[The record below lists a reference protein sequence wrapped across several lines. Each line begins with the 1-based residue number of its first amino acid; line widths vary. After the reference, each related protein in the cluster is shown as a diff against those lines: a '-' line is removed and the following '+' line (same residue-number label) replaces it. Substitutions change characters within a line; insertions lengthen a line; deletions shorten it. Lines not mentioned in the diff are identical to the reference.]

1 MWYTTFGCLQL
12 EEQVLRLGRRGAQL
26 RPFCLSAGVQNRG
39 YSQRLQR
46 VMVDFGAEHSF
57 AKAAERIQEHYGIE
71 VPVEV
76 IRQHT
81 LYHGRRINQIPAVEN
96 DCAAQT
102 LIVQMDGTMIPVMQ
116 PGDGPD
122 ARKDKEL
129 FWREARLCLARSQD
143 KAQAV
148 YGTTLGTAETAGWV
162 WREVAV
168 AAGLTDKTQVH
179 GLGDGAP
186 WIVDK
191 FQDNFGPQGSYLLD
205 FYHVSEYLAQAAP
218 QVVAKGK
225 ERQWIGRQQARLL
238 KNQSHKVL
246 KSLQPHIEP
255 AELQEAPVSAAYRY
269 LTERRDC
276 LDYASAQARHLPI
289 GSGEVESG
297 HRHVI
302 QKRLK
307 VAGAWWKE
315 TNAHSMLN
323 LRTARANH
331 LWKHYWNSLN

>member
-1 MWYTTFGCLQL
+1 
-12 EEQVLRLGRRGAQL
+12 
-26 RPFCLSAGVQNRG
+26 
-39 YSQRLQR
+39 
-46 VMVDFGAEHSF
+46 
-57 AKAAERIQEHYGIE
+57 
-71 VPVEV
+71 
-76 IRQHT
+76 
-81 LYHGRRINQIPAVEN
+81 
-96 DCAAQT
+96 
-102 LIVQMDGTMIPVMQ
+102 MDGTMIPVVQ
-116 PGDGPD
+116 PGNGPD
-122 ARKDKEL
+122 ARKDKRL

-148 YGTTLGTAETAGWV
+148 YGSTLGTAETAGWV
-162 WREVAV
+162 WREVAL
-168 AAGLTDKTQVH
+168 AAGLTQKTQVH

-191 FQDNFGPQGSYLLD
+191 FRDNFGQQGSYLLD

-225 ERQWIGRQQARLL
+225 ERQWIRRQQARLL
-238 KNQSHKVL
+238 NNQSHKVL

-255 AELQEAPVSAAYRY
+255 PELEEAPVSAAYRY

-276 LDYASAQARHLPI
+276 LDYATAQARHLPI
-289 GSGEVESG
+289 GSGEIESG

-331 LWKHYWNSLN
+331 QWTHYWVSQN

>member
-1 MWYTTFGCLQL
+1 MQL
-12 EEQVLRLGRRGAQL
+12 EEQVLRLGRRGVQL
-26 RPFCLSAGVQNRG
+26 RPFCLDAGVRNRG
-39 YSQRLQR
+39 YSQQLQR

-57 AKAAERIQEHYGIE
+57 AKAAQRIQEHYDIK
-71 VPVEV
+71 VPVEA

-81 LYHGRRINQIPAVEN
+81 LRHGRRIDQIPAPSDDGAKILV
-96 DCAAQT
+96 A
-102 LIVQMDGTMIPVMQ
+102 QMDGTMIPVVQ
-116 PGDGPD
+116 PGKGADG
-122 ARKDKEL
+122 RKDKQL

-148 YGTTLGTAETAGWV
+148 YGSTLGTAETAGWV
-162 WREVAV
+162 WREVAL
-168 AAGLTDKTQVH
+168 AAGLTQKSRVH

-191 FQDNFGPQGSYLLD
+191 FRDNFGQQGSYLLD
-205 FYHVSEYLAQAAP
+205 FYHVSQYLAQAAP

-225 ERQWIGRQQARLL
+225 ERQWIRRQQARLL
-238 KNQSHKVL
+238 NNQSHKVL

-255 AELQEAPVSAAYRY
+255 PEIEEAPVSAAYRY
-269 LTERRDC
+269 LTERHDC
-276 LDYASAQARHLPI
+276 LDYASAQAQHLPI
-289 GSGEVESG
+289 GSGEIESG

-331 LWKHYWNSLN
+331 QWNLYWTSLN

>member
-1 MWYTTFGCLQL
+1 
-12 EEQVLRLGRRGAQL
+12 
-26 RPFCLSAGVQNRG
+26 
-39 YSQRLQR
+39 
-46 VMVDFGAEHSF
+46 MVDFGAEHSF
-57 AKAAERIQEHYGIE
+57 AKAAERIEEHYGIK
-71 VPVEV
+71 VPVEA
-76 IRQHT
+76 IRQQT
-81 LYHGRRINQIPAVEN
+81 LHHGRRINQIAGHSA
-96 DCAAQT
+96 CAAQT
-102 LIVQMDGTMIPVMQ
+102 LIVQMDGTMIPVVQ
-116 PGDGPD
+116 SGDGPD
-122 ARKDKEL
+122 ARKGKQL

-148 YGTTLGTAETAGWV
+148 YGATLGTAETAGWV

-168 AAGLTDKTQVH
+168 AAGLIEKTQVH

-191 FQDNFGPQGSYLLD
+191 FRDNFGPQGSYLLD

-225 ERQWIGRQQARLL
+225 ERQWVRRQQARLL
-238 KNQSHKVL
+238 NNQSNKVL

-255 AELQEAPVSAAYRY
+255 PQLEEAPVSAAYRY

-276 LDYASAQARHLPI
+276 LDYAAAQARHLPI

-315 TNAHSMLN
+315 TNAHFMLN

-331 LWKHYWNSLN
+331 QWKHYWPPSN

>member
-1 MWYTTFGCLQL
+1 MQL
-12 EEQVLRLGRRGAQL
+12 EEQILRLGRRGVQL
-26 RPFCLSAGVQNRG
+26 RPFCLSTGVRNRG

-46 VMVDFGAEHSF
+46 VVVDFGAEHSF
-57 AKAAERIQEHYGIE
+57 AKAAERIREHYGIG
-71 VPVEV
+71 VPVEA

-81 LYHGRRINQIPAVEN
+81 LHHARRISQIPAQS
-96 DCAAQT
+96 DCAAKT
-102 LIVQMDGTMIPVMQ
+102 LIVQMDGTMIPVVQ
-116 PGDGPD
+116 PGNGPD
-122 ARKDKEL
+122 ARKDKQL

-148 YGTTLGTAETAGWV
+148 YGSTLGTAETAGWV
-162 WREVAV
+162 WREAAL
-168 AAGLTDKTQVH
+168 AAGLTQKTQVH

-191 FQDNFGPQGSYLLD
+191 FRDNFGQQGSYLLD
-205 FYHVSEYLAQAAP
+205 FYHVSEYLAHAAP

-225 ERQWIGRQQARLL
+225 ERRWIRRRQARLL
-238 KNQSHKVL
+238 NNQSHKVL
-246 KSLQPHIEP
+246 QSLQPHIEP
-255 AELQEAPVSAAYRY
+255 AELEEAPVSAAYRY
-269 LTERRDC
+269 LIERHDC
-276 LDYASAQARHLPI
+276 LDYASAQAQHLPI
-289 GSGEVESG
+289 GSGEIESG

-331 LWKHYWNSLN
+331 HWNHYWTSQN

>member
-1 MWYTTFGCLQL
+1 M
-12 EEQVLRLGRRGAQL
+12 LRLGRRGAQL
-26 RPFCLSAGVQNRG
+26 RPFCLSAGVRNRG

-71 VPVEV
+71 VPVEA
-76 IRQHT
+76 IRQQALH
-81 LYHGRRINQIPAVEN
+81 HSRRINQIPAESA
-96 DCAAQT
+96 CAAPT
-102 LIVQMDGTMIPVMQ
+102 LIAQMDGTMIPVVQ
-116 PGDGPD
+116 PGKGPD
-122 ARKDKEL
+122 ARKDKQL

-148 YGTTLGTAETAGWV
+148 YGSTLGTAETASWV
-162 WREVAV
+162 WREVAL
-168 AAGLTDKTQVH
+168 AAGLSQKTQVH

-191 FQDNFGPQGSYLLD
+191 FRDNFGSQGSYLLD

-225 ERQWIGRQQARLL
+225 ERQWLRRQQARLL
-238 KNQSHKVL
+238 NNQSHKVL

-255 AELQEAPVSAAYRY
+255 PGLDEAPVSAAYRY

-276 LDYASAQARHLPI
+276 LDYAGAQAQHLPI
-289 GSGEVESG
+289 GSGEIESG

-315 TNAHSMLN
+315 INANSMLN

-331 LWKHYWNSLN
+331 QWKHYWTSQN

>member
-1 MWYTTFGCLQL
+1 
-12 EEQVLRLGRRGAQL
+12 VLRLGRRGAQL
-26 RPFCLSAGVQNRG
+26 RPFSLGAGIQNRG

-71 VPVEV
+71 VPVEA

-81 LYHGRRINQIPAVEN
+81 LHHGRRIGQIPVESA
-96 DCAAQT
+96 CAAQT
-102 LIVQMDGTMIPVMQ
+102 LIVQMDGTMIPVVQ
-116 PGDGPD
+116 SGSGPD
-122 ARKDKEL
+122 GRKDKQL
-129 FWREARLCLARSQD
+129 FWREARLCLARSHD

-168 AAGLTDKTQVH
+168 AAGLTQKAQVH

-191 FQDNFGPQGSYLLD
+191 FRDNFGQQGSYLLD
-205 FYHVSEYLAQAAP
+205 FYHVSEYLARAAP

-225 ERQWIGRQQARLL
+225 ERQWLRRQQARLL
-238 KNQSHKVL
+238 NNQSHKVL

-255 AELQEAPVSAAYRY
+255 PQLEEAPVSAAHRY
-269 LTERRDC
+269 LTERHDC
-276 LDYASAQARHLPI
+276 LDYATAQAQRLPI
-289 GSGEVESG
+289 GSGEIESG

-331 LWKHYWNSLN
+331 QWKHYWISQN

>member
-1 MWYTTFGCLQL
+1 M
-12 EEQVLRLGRRGAQL
+12 LRLGRRGAQL

-39 YSQRLQR
+39 YSRRLQR

-71 VPVEV
+71 VPVEA
-76 IRQHT
+76 IRQQT
-81 LYHGRRINQIPAVEN
+81 LHHGRRINQIPTESA
-96 DCAAQT
+96 CGAQT
-102 LIVQMDGTMIPVMQ
+102 LIVQMDGTMIPVVQ
-116 PGDGPD
+116 SGNGPD
-122 ARKDKEL
+122 ARKDKQL

-143 KAQAV
+143 KAQAL
-148 YGTTLGTAETAGWV
+148 YGSTLGTAETAGWV
-162 WREVAV
+162 WREVAL
-168 AAGLTDKTQVH
+168 AAGLIQKSQVH

-191 FQDNFGPQGSYLLD
+191 FRDNFGQQGSYLLD
-205 FYHVSEYLAQAAP
+205 FYHVSEYLAKAAP
-218 QVVAKGK
+218 QIVAKGK
-225 ERQWIGRQQARLL
+225 ERHWIRRQQARLL
-238 KNQSHKVL
+238 NNQTHKVL
-246 KSLQPHIEP
+246 KSLQSHIEP
-255 AELQEAPVSAAYRY
+255 PQLEEAPVSAAYRY

-276 LDYASAQARHLPI
+276 LDYATAQARHLPI

-315 TNAHSMLN
+315 TNAHFMLN

-331 LWKHYWNSLN
+331 QWKHYWVSRN

>member
-1 MWYTTFGCLQL
+1 M
-12 EEQVLRLGRRGAQL
+12 LRLGRRGAQL
-26 RPFCLSAGVQNRG
+26 RPFCLSTGVRNRG
-39 YSQRLQR
+39 YSQQLQR

-57 AKAAERIQEHYGIE
+57 AKAAERIEEHYGIE
-71 VPVEV
+71 VPVEA

-81 LYHGRRINQIPAVEN
+81 LHHGRRINQIPAQSA
-96 DCAAQT
+96 CAAQT
-102 LIVQMDGTMIPVMQ
+102 LIVQMDGTMIPVVQ
-116 PGDGPD
+116 SGKGSDG
-122 ARKDKEL
+122 RKDKQL

-143 KAQAV
+143 TTQPI
-148 YGTTLGTAETAGWV
+148 YGSTLGTAETASWV
-162 WREVAV
+162 WGEVAV
-168 AAGLTDKTQVH
+168 AAGLTKQTQVH

-191 FQDNFGPQGSYLLD
+191 FRDNFGQQGSYLLD

-225 ERQWIGRQQARLL
+225 ERQWLRRQQARLL
-238 KNQSHKVL
+238 NNQSHKVL
-246 KSLQPHIEP
+246 KNLQPHIESP
-255 AELQEAPVSAAYRY
+255 ELEEAPVSAAYRY

-276 LDYASAQARHLPI
+276 LDYAGAQAQHWPI

-323 LRTARANH
+323 LRTARAN
-331 LWKHYWNSLN
+331 LQWKHYWLSQN

>member
-1 MWYTTFGCLQL
+1 
-12 EEQVLRLGRRGAQL
+12 
-26 RPFCLSAGVQNRG
+26 
-39 YSQRLQR
+39 
-46 VMVDFGAEHSF
+46 MVDFGAEHSF
-57 AKAAERIQEHYGIE
+57 AKAAERIEEHYGIE
-71 VPVEV
+71 VPVEA

-81 LYHGRRINQIPAVEN
+81 LQHGRRIDQIPAQSA
-96 DCAAQT
+96 CAAQT
-102 LIVQMDGTMIPVMQ
+102 LIVQMDGTMIPVVQ
-116 PGDGPD
+116 SGKGSD
-122 ARKDKEL
+122 ARKDKQL
-129 FWREARLCLARSQD
+129 FWREARLCLARSHD
-143 KAQAV
+143 KTQAV
-148 YGTTLGTAETAGWV
+148 YGSTLGTAETASWV
-162 WREVAV
+162 WGEVAV
-168 AAGLTDKTQVH
+168 AAGLTKQTQVH

-191 FQDNFGPQGSYLLD
+191 FRDNFGQQGSYLLD

-225 ERQWIGRQQARLL
+225 ERQWLRRQQARLL

-246 KSLQPHIEP
+246 KNLQPHIEP
-255 AELQEAPVSAAYRY
+255 PELEEAPVSAAYRY

-276 LDYASAQARHLPI
+276 LDYAGAQAQHWPI

-315 TNAHSMLN
+315 TNAHCILN

-331 LWKHYWNSLN
+331 LWTNYWLSQN

>member
-1 MWYTTFGCLQL
+1 M
-12 EEQVLRLGRRGAQL
+12 LRLSRRGAQL
-26 RPFCLSAGVQNRG
+26 RPFCFSTGIHNRG
-39 YSQRLQR
+39 YSHRLQR

-71 VPVEV
+71 VPVEA

-81 LYHGRRINQIPAVEN
+81 LHHGRRINPIPVESA
-96 DCAAQT
+96 DAATT
-102 LIVQMDGTMIPVMQ
+102 LVAQMDGTMIPVVQ
-116 PGDGPD
+116 PGKGPD

-148 YGTTLGTAETAGWV
+148 YGSTLGTAETAGWV
-162 WREVAV
+162 WREVAL
-168 AAGLTDKTQVH
+168 AAGLTEKTQVH

-191 FQDNFGPQGSYLLD
+191 FQDNFGQQGSYLLD
-205 FYHVSEYLAQAAP
+205 FYHVSEYLAQAAA

-225 ERQWIGRQQARLL
+225 ERQWVRRQQARLL
-238 KNQSHKVL
+238 NNQSHKLL

-255 AELQEAPVSAAYRY
+255 PELKEAPVSAAYRY
-269 LTERRDC
+269 LTERSDC
-276 LDYASAQARHLPI
+276 LDYANAQAQHLPI

-315 TNAHSMLN
+315 TNAHSILN
-323 LRTARANH
+323 LRTARANYQ
-331 LWKHYWNSLN
+331 WKHYWASQN

>member
-1 MWYTTFGCLQL
+1 M
-12 EEQVLRLGRRGAQL
+12 LRLGRRGVQL
-26 RPFCLSAGVQNRG
+26 RPFCLSAGVRNRG

-46 VMVDFGAEHSF
+46 VLVDFGAEHSF
-57 AKAAERIQEHYGIE
+57 AKAAQRIQEHYGIE
-71 VPVEV
+71 VPVEA
-76 IRQHT
+76 IRQYT
-81 LYHGRRINQIPAVEN
+81 LRHGRHISQIPA
-96 DCAAQT
+96 DSACAAQT
-102 LIVQMDGTMIPVMQ
+102 LIAQMDGTMIPVVQ
-116 PGDGPD
+116 PGNGPD
-122 ARKDKEL
+122 ARKDKRL

-148 YGTTLGTAETAGWV
+148 YGSTLGTAETAGWV
-162 WREVAV
+162 WREVALAV
-168 AAGLTDKTQVH
+168 GLTQKTQVH

-191 FQDNFGPQGSYLLD
+191 FRDNFGQQGSYLLD
-205 FYHVSEYLAQAAP
+205 FYHVSQYLAQAAP

-225 ERQWIGRQQARLL
+225 ERQWIRRQQARLL
-238 KNQSHKVL
+238 NNQSHKVL

-255 AELQEAPVSAAYRY
+255 PELEEAPVSAAYRY

-276 LDYASAQARHLPI
+276 LDYAAAQAQHLPI
-289 GSGEVESG
+289 GSGEIESG

-331 LWKHYWNSLN
+331 QWTHYWLSQN

>member
-1 MWYTTFGCLQL
+1 
-12 EEQVLRLGRRGAQL
+12 VLRLGRRGAQL

-39 YSQRLQR
+39 YSLRLQR

-57 AKAAERIQEHYGIE
+57 AKAAERIEEHYGIE
-71 VPVEV
+71 IPVEA

-81 LYHGRRINQIPAVEN
+81 LQHGRRISQISAESA
-96 DCAAQT
+96 CAAQT
-102 LIVQMDGTMIPVMQ
+102 LIVQMDGTMIPVVQ
-116 PGDGPD
+116 SGSGRD
-122 ARKDKEL
+122 ARKDKQL

-168 AAGLTDKTQVH
+168 AAGLTEKTQVH

-191 FQDNFGPQGSYLLD
+191 FRDNFGPQGSYLLD

-218 QVVAKGK
+218 QVAAKGK
-225 ERQWIGRQQARLL
+225 ERPWVRRQQARLL
-238 KNQSHKVL
+238 NNQSHKVL
-246 KSLQPHIEP
+246 KSLHPHL
-255 AELQEAPVSAAYRY
+255 ELPELEEAPVSAAYRY
-269 LTERRDC
+269 LTERGDC
-276 LDYASAQARHLPI
+276 LDYASAQAQHLPI

-302 QKRLK
+302 HKRLK

-331 LWKHYWNSLN
+331 QWKNYWLSQN